1 VEETQTSSTSHK
13 MTWLVLGA
21 KGQLGQELIHLLKIK
36 QIEATGTDRNE
47 IDFAKPNEIAEKL
60 TKLNPSHIVNCGAYT
75 QVDKAEEEPELANL
89 INAQAVGVIAKF
101 ASERKI
107 PFVHISTDYVFDG
120 TSTIAYLE
128 DDKIN
133 PQSVYGS
140 SKALGEKE
148 ALENNPESYI
158 LRTAWVYGEYGNNF
172 PKVIAKKLRNHE
184 SLNVVNDQ
192 VGAPT
197 WTLDLASAII
207 EILEKKP
214 IPGIYHVTN
223 SESCSWF
230 EFAQA
235 IAKTLNVDEKLVK
248 PTDSK
253 SFVRPAVRPKY
264 SVLSNSKWEN
274 AGLTPLRT
282 WNEAWDK
289 AATTVLSN

>member
-1 VEETQTSSTSHK
+1 

-36 QIEATGTDRNE
+36 NIEATGTDRNE
-47 IDFAKPNEIAEKL
+47 IDFVKPNEIAGKL
-60 TKLNPSHIVNCGAYT
+60 AKLNPSHIVNCGAYT

-128 DDKIN
+128 NDKVN
-133 PQSVYGS
+133 PQSIYGS

-148 ALENNPESYI
+148 ALDNNPESYI
-158 LRTAWVYGEYGNNF
+158 LRTAWVYGEYGSNF
-172 PKVIAKKLRNHE
+172 PKVIAKKLRNNE
-184 SLNVVNDQ
+184 SLNVVKDQ
-192 VGAPT
+192 IGAPT
-197 WTLDLASAII
+197 WTFDLASAII
-207 EILEKKP
+207 EILEKRPK
-214 IPGIYHVTN
+214 PGIYHITN

-230 EFAQA
+230 EFAQE
-235 IAKTLNVDEKLVK
+235 IEKTLNVDENLVK

-253 SFVRPAVRPKY
+253 SFVRPAVRPKF
-264 SVLSNSKWEN
+264 SVLSNTKWEN
-274 AGLTPLRT
+274 AGLTPLRS
-282 WNEAWDK
+282 WKEAWDK
-289 AATTVLSN
+289 AATTVLAN

>member
-1 VEETQTSSTSHK
+1 

-21 KGQLGQELIHLLKIK
+21 KGQLGQELIHLLKTK
-36 QIEATGTDRNE
+36 NIEAIGTDRNE

-60 TKLNPSHIVNCGAYT
+60 AKLNPSHIVNCGAYT
-75 QVDKAEEEPELANL
+75 QVDKAEEESELANL
-89 INAQAVGVIAKF
+89 INAQAVGVVAKF
-101 ASERKI
+101 TSERKI

-120 TSTIAYLE
+120 FATSPYLE
-128 DDKIN
+128 DDKVS

-140 SKALGEKE
+140 SKASGEKE
-148 ALENNPESYI
+148 AVGNNPESYI

-172 PKVIAKKLRNHE
+172 PKAIAKKLRNNE

-192 VGAPT
+192 IGSPT
-197 WTLDLASAII
+197 WTFDLASSII

-214 IPGIYHVTN
+214 NPGIYHVTN

-248 PTDSK
+248 QTDSN
-253 SFVRPAVRPKY
+253 SFVRPAVRPKF
-264 SVLSNSKWEN
+264 SVLSNTKWEN
-274 AGLTPLRT
+274 AGLTPLRS
-282 WNEAWDK
+282 WKEAWDK
-289 AATTVLSN
+289 AAITVLSNI

>member
-1 VEETQTSSTSHK
+1 

-21 KGQLGQELIHLLKIK
+21 NGQLGQELINLLKTRN
-36 QIEATGTDRNE
+36 IEAIGTDQKE

-60 TKLNPSHIVNCGAYT
+60 GKLNPSHIVNCGAYT

-101 ASERKI
+101 ASEGKI

-120 TSTIAYLE
+120 TATSPYLE
-128 DDKIN
+128 NEKVN
-133 PQSVYGS
+133 PKSVYGS

-148 ALENNPESYI
+148 TIENNSSAYI

-172 PKVIAKKLRNHE
+172 PKVIAKKLKNNE

-192 VGAPT
+192 IGSPT
-197 WTLDLASAII
+197 WTFDLASAII
-207 EILEKKP
+207 EVLEKKP
-214 IPGIYHVTN
+214 EPGIYHVTN

-230 EFAQA
+230 EFAQK
-235 IAKTLNVDEKLVK
+235 IAKSINVDEKLIK

-264 SVLSNSKWEN
+264 SVLSNIKWEN

-282 WNEAWDK
+282 WKAAWDK
-289 AATTVLSN
+289 AAPTVLSNL

>member
-1 VEETQTSSTSHK
+1 

-36 QIEATGTDRNE
+36 NIGAIGTDRNE
-47 IDFAKPNEIAEKL
+47 IDFTKPNEIAEKL
-60 TKLNPSHIVNCGAYT
+60 AKLNPSHIVNCGAYT
-75 QVDKAEEEPELANL
+75 QVDKAEDEPELANL

-148 ALENNPESYI
+148 ASGNNPDSYI
-158 LRTAWVYGEYGNNF
+158 LRTAWVYGEYGSNF
-172 PKVIAKKLRNHE
+172 PKVIAKKLRNNE

-192 VGAPT
+192 IGAPT
-197 WTLDLASAII
+197 WTFDLASAII

-214 IPGIYHVTN
+214 KPGIYHITN

-230 EFAQA
+230 EFAQE
-235 IAKTLNVDEKLVK
+235 IAKTLNIEENLVNS
-248 PTDSK
+248 TDSK
-253 SFVRPAVRPKY
+253 SFVRPAVRPKF
-264 SVLSNSKWEN
+264 SVLSNTKWEN
-274 AGLTPLRT
+274 AGLTPLRS
-282 WNEAWDK
+282 WKEAWNK

>member
-1 VEETQTSSTSHK
+1 

-36 QIEATGTDRNE
+36 NIGAIGTDRNE
-47 IDFAKPNEIAEKL
+47 IDFTKPNEIAEKL
-60 TKLNPSHIVNCGAYT
+60 AKLNPSHIVNCGAYT
-75 QVDKAEEEPELANL
+75 QVDKAEDEPELANL

-128 DDKIN
+128 DDRVN

-148 ALENNPESYI
+148 ALENNPDSYI
-158 LRTAWVYGEYGNNF
+158 LRTAWVYGEYGSNF
-172 PKVIAKKLRNHE
+172 PKVIAKKLRNNE
-184 SLNVVNDQ
+184 SLNVVIDQ

-197 WTLDLASAII
+197 WTFDLASAII
-207 EILEKKP
+207 EILEKRPK
-214 IPGIYHVTN
+214 PGIYHITN

-230 EFAQA
+230 EFAQE
-235 IAKTLNVDEKLVK
+235 IAKTLNVDGKLVK

-253 SFVRPAVRPKY
+253 SFVRPAVRPKF
-264 SVLSNSKWEN
+264 SVLSNTKWEN
-274 AGLTPLRT
+274 AGLTPLRS
-282 WNEAWDK
+282 WKEAWDK
-289 AATTVLSN
+289 AATTVLAN

>member
-1 VEETQTSSTSHK
+1 

-36 QIEATGTDRNE
+36 NIGAIGSDRNE

-60 TKLNPSHIVNCGAYT
+60 AKLNPSRIVNCGAYT

-120 TSTIAYLE
+120 TSTISYLE

-148 ALENNPESYI
+148 ALENNPDSYI
-158 LRTAWVYGEYGNNF
+158 LRTAWVYGEYGSNF
-172 PKVIAKKLRNHE
+172 PKVIAKKLRNNE
-184 SLNVVNDQ
+184 ELNVVNDQ
-192 VGAPT
+192 IGSPT
-197 WTLDLASAII
+197 WTFDLASAII
-207 EILEKKP
+207 EIVEKKP
-214 IPGIYHVTN
+214 KPGIYHITN

-230 EFAQA
+230 EFAQV
-235 IAKTLNVDEKLVK
+235 IAKTLNIEENLVK

-253 SFVRPAVRPKY
+253 SFVRPAVRPKF
-264 SVLSNSKWEN
+264 SVLSNTKWEN
-274 AGLTPLRT
+274 AGLTPLRS
-282 WNEAWDK
+282 WKEAWNK

>member
-1 VEETQTSSTSHK
+1 

-21 KGQLGQELIHLLKIK
+21 NGQLGQELFKLLKSK
-36 QIEATGTDRNE
+36 KIEVIGTDRNE
-47 IDFAKPNEIAEKL
+47 IDFAKPNEIFGKL
-60 TKLNPSHIVNCGAYT
+60 DKLNPFYIVNCGAYT

-120 TSTIAYLE
+120 TSNTPYLE
-128 DDKIN
+128 DNKLN
-133 PQSVYGS
+133 PKSIYGS

-148 ALENNPESYI
+148 ALKNNPETYI
-158 LRTAWVYGEYGNNF
+158 LRTAWVYGEHGNNF
-172 PKVIAKKLRNHE
+172 PKVIAKKLRNNE

-192 VGAPT
+192 IGSPT
-197 WTLDLASAII
+197 WTFDLASAII

-214 IPGIYHVTN
+214 DPGIYHVTN

-235 IAKTLNVDEKLVK
+235 IAKTINVDGKLVK

-264 SVLSNSKWEN
+264 SVLSNSKWQN
-274 AGLTPLRT
+274 AGLTPLRS
-282 WNEAWDK
+282 WKQAWAK
-289 AATTVLSN
+289 AAPTVLSN

>member
-1 VEETQTSSTSHK
+1 

-36 QIEATGTDRNE
+36 NIDATGTDRNE

-128 DDKIN
+128 ADKVN

-140 SKALGEKE
+140 SKASGEKE
-148 ALENNPESYI
+148 ALENNLESYI

-172 PKVIAKKLRNHE
+172 PKVIAKKLRNNE
-184 SLNVVNDQ
+184 SINVVNDQ

>member
-1 VEETQTSSTSHK
+1 

-36 QIEATGTDRNE
+36 NIEATGTDRNE

-60 TKLNPSHIVNCGAYT
+60 AKLNPSHIVNCGAYT
-75 QVDKAEEEPELANL
+75 QVDKAEDEPELANL

-148 ALENNPESYI
+148 ASENNPESYI
-158 LRTAWVYGEYGNNF
+158 LRTAWVYGEYGSNF
-172 PKVIAKKLRNHE
+172 PKVIAKKLRNNE
-184 SLNVVNDQ
+184 ELNVVNDQ
-192 VGAPT
+192 IGSPT
-197 WTLDLASAII
+197 WTFDLASAII
-207 EILEKKP
+207 EILQKRPKQ
-214 IPGIYHVTN
+214 GIYHITN

-230 EFAQA
+230 EFAQE
-235 IAKTLNVDEKLVK
+235 IAKTLNIEENLVK

-253 SFVRPAVRPKY
+253 SFVRPAVRPKF
-264 SVLSNSKWEN
+264 SVLSNTKWEK
-274 AGLTPLRT
+274 AGLTPLRS
-282 WNEAWDK
+282 WKEAWNK

>member
-1 VEETQTSSTSHK
+1 

-21 KGQLGQELIHLLKIK
+21 KGQLGQELIQLLKIK

-148 ALENNPESYI
+148 ASGNNPDSYI
-158 LRTAWVYGEYGNNF
+158 LRTAWVYGEYGSNF
-172 PKVIAKKLRNHE
+172 PKVIAKKLRNKE

>member
-1 VEETQTSSTSHK
+1 

-21 KGQLGQELIHLLKIK
+21 NGQLGQELIHLLKTRN
-36 QIEATGTDRNE
+36 IEAIGTDQKE
-47 IDFAKPNEIAEKL
+47 IDFTKPNEIAVKL
-60 TKLNPSHIVNCGAYT
+60 KKLNPSHIVNCGAYT

-101 ASERKI
+101 ASEGQI

-120 TSTIAYLE
+120 TATSPYLE
-128 DDKIN
+128 NEKVS
-133 PQSVYGS
+133 PKSVYGS

-148 ALENNPESYI
+148 TVENNSSAYI

-172 PKVIAKKLRNHE
+172 PKVIAKKLKNNE
-184 SLNVVNDQ
+184 ELNVVNDQ
-192 VGAPT
+192 IGSPT
-197 WTLDLASAII
+197 WTFDLASAIV
-207 EILEKKP
+207 EVLEKKP
-214 IPGIYHVTN
+214 EPGIYHVTN

-230 EFAQA
+230 EFAQE
-235 IAKTLNVDEKLVK
+235 IAKSINADVNLVK

-264 SVLSNSKWEN
+264 SVLSNNKWKN

-282 WNEAWDK
+282 WKAAWDK
-289 AATTVLSN
+289 AAPTVLSNL

>member
-1 VEETQTSSTSHK
+1 

-36 QIEATGTDRNE
+36 NIEAIGTDRNE
-47 IDFAKPNEIAEKL
+47 IDFSKPNEISKKLAE
-60 TKLNPSHIVNCGAYT
+60 LNPSHIVNCGAYT
-75 QVDKAEEEPELANL
+75 QVDKAEEESELANL

-120 TSTIAYLE
+120 TSNSPYLE
-128 DDKIN
+128 DNKVN
-133 PQSVYGS
+133 PQSIYGE

-148 ALENNPESYI
+148 TLENNPESYI

-172 PKVIAKKLRNHE
+172 PKVIAKKLRNNE

-192 VGAPT
+192 IGSPT
-197 WTLDLASAII
+197 WTFDLASAII

-214 IPGIYHVTN
+214 APGIYHVTN

-235 IAKTLNVDEKLVK
+235 IAKTINVDGKLVK
-248 PTDSK
+248 PTNSK

-264 SVLSNSKWEN
+264 SVLSNSKWKN
-274 AGLTPLRT
+274 AGLTPLRS
-282 WNEAWDK
+282 WKEAWDK
-289 AATTVLSN
+289 AAPTVLSN

>member
-1 VEETQTSSTSHK
+1 

-47 IDFAKPNEIAEKL
+47 IDFTKPNEIAEKL

-89 INAQAVGVIAKF
+89 INAQAVGLIAKF